1 MGDVTEKVQAA
12 LNEVLDPH
20 MNVGLYD
27 MGMIRRLDVSA
38 EGAVVIGMVFPC
50 IGCPAW
56 HTLQQEMIG
65 KIKGVEGVHSVKVKI
80 EWDAVWKRDDMSKE
94 ARERARTYGYL
105 A

>member
-1 MGDVTEKVQAA
+1 MGDVKERVRTA

-27 MGMIRRLDVSA
+27 MGMIRRVDVSDD
-38 EGAVVIGMVFPC
+38 GAVVVGMVFPC

-56 HTLQQEMIG
+56 HTLQQEMAE
-65 KIKGVEGVHSVKVKI
+65 KVKTVEGVRSVKVKI
-80 EWDAVWKRDDMSKE
+80 EWDAVWKRNDMSKE
-94 ARERARTYGYL
+94 ARERAGTYGYL